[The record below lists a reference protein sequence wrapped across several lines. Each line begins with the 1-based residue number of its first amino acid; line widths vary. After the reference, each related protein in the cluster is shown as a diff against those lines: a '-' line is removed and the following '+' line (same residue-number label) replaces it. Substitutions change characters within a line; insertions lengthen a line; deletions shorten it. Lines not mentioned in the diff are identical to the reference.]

1 MNNCSKFV
9 HLIKIILS
17 ASLTSAVCV
26 LTACYKTLC
35 LQPLKAYVTIL
46 YWLHEPNVKRLH
58 VCAMRRFPVSE
69 MKEIKHN
76 NYSLINTTLGCL
88 YSIYV
93 LEATDQ
99 GIKGVHI
106 RV

>member
-1 MNNCSKFV
+1 
-9 HLIKIILS
+9 
-17 ASLTSAVCV
+17 
-26 LTACYKTLC
+26 
-35 LQPLKAYVTIL
+35 
-46 YWLHEPNVKRLH
+46 
-58 VCAMRRFPVSE
+58 MRRFPVSE
-69 MKEIKHN
+69 MKEIKQN
-76 NYSLINTTLGCL
+76 YYSLINTTLGCL